1 MADLVFETPAAPET
15 AAVQSPPRDQ
25 GGNSP
30 GSVVPLQRL
39 ALAEFDAA
47 YTSAGLGRGKR
58 GVVIGEGTEG
68 RVEAVQERASGEL
81 FAIKWMKRAG
91 HSTEEVRMMEKLA
104 RMVWQS

>member
-1 MADLVFETPAAPET
+1 M
-15 AAVQSPPRDQ
+15 
-25 GGNSP
+25 
-30 GSVVPLQRL
+30 
-39 ALAEFDAA
+39 
-47 YTSAGLGRGKR
+47 GRGKR

-68 RVEAVQERASGEL
+68 RVEAIQEHASGEL